1 MDYPTYDLEK
11 CLADIE
17 RFDANPDRAAI
28 ERLTRYL
35 LPTIQNH
42 DAQFVATADEEEVTY
57 VEEKWA
63 QDKLGASAG
72 EARQAVAHVAAQMKD
87 THNKSRITF
96 YYLVAKNLGKL
107 GSIPG

>member
-17 RFDANPDRAAI
+17 RFDAHPDQEAV

-42 DAQFVATADEEEVTY
+42 DAQFVATADKKEIVY

-63 QDKLGASAG
+63 QDKLGASASAAH
-72 EARQAVAHVAAQMKD
+72 EAVAHAARQMKD

-96 YYLVAKNLGKL
+96 YYLVAKKLGKL

>member
-1 MDYPTYDLEK
+1 MSYPTYDLEK

-17 RFDANPDRAAI
+17 RFDSHPDRGAV
-28 ERLTRYL
+28 ERLTHYL

-42 DAQFVATADEEEVTY
+42 DAQFVATSEEQEVTY

-63 QDKLGASAG
+63 QDRLGASASAAH
-72 EARQAVAHVAAQMKD
+72 EAVAHVARQMKD

-96 YYLVAKNLGKL
+96 YYLVAKKLGKL
-107 GSIPG
+107 GAIPG